1 MKSYFYIC
9 IGVREVLLEVFFKLE
24 FLAFYCIK

>member
-9 IGVREVLLEVFFKLE
+9 IGVREVLKVFFKLE